1 MPDADPRPRLLLV
14 GAGHAHLHLVDRAA
28 ELAAHYDGEI
38 WIECNG
44 DRVNGKSIM
53 GIITLGAG
61 FRSEFAISANGADE
75 QAAVDALATLVERKF
90 EDG

>member
-1 MPDADPRPRLLLV
+1 MTERTVTVANRAGVHARPASRLV
-14 GAGHAHLHLVDRAA
+14 K
-28 ELAAHYDGEI
+28 LAAHYDSEI

-61 FRSEFAISANGADE
+61 FRSELTISANGADE